1 MFLRDPHVFAPH
13 VPAHCTHF
21 IYIYIYTHTYIYAY
35 SYIYIYIYI
44 YKYIYYIYIYTYTFH
59 TTIAV
64 DAYGRQHVPTIVG
77 RQTLL
82 SSPSDPTYILSGHI
96 ANYIRNI
103 PMYPDT

>member
-1 MFLRDPHVFAPH
+1 MFFAPH

-21 IYIYIYTHTYIYAY
+21 IYIYIHTHIYIYIY
-35 SYIYIYIYI
+35 SYIYIYTYI
-44 YKYIYYIYIYTYTFH
+44 YYIYTYTFH

-64 DAYGRQHVPTIVG
+64 DAYGRHHVPTIVG

-82 SSPSDPTYILSGHI
+82 SSPSDPTYILSDHN

-103 PMYPDT
+103 TMYPDT